1 MLFDDNGVYSSDKI
15 EDDDYVPSDDDEE
28 IDELRTDFVL
38 SDEEDNSFQNT
49 TEQDP
54 VMSKSVSTDFTSR
67 NKSET

>member
-1 MLFDDNGVYSSDKI
+1 MFDDNGVYSSDKI

-54 VMSKSVSTDFTSR
+54 VMSKSVSTDLTSR